1 MEPDKKP
8 EDEAKPEEGESLEGA
23 QNEDENA
30 LESTDNGES
39 GESKEE
45 APLPDNK
52 PGGLKGFI
60 QRFNLYLVLFGF
72 VLVIAGVVIGI
83 AYLEGKKTN
92 QTVLKGQDLS
102 STVLSQLAASDAT
115 VGDAKQVLN
124 VQANAVFAGKVLVRS
139 SLETAG
145 NLQVGG
151 SVILNTLSVSDT
163 SSLGQVNVSKNLA
176 VSGDVGIQGQLSVSR
191 GLQVT
196 GNGTFSG
203 SITAP
208 QITTPN
214 LQLNGDLVLTHHITA
229 GGSIPA
235 RQVGIAVGAGGT
247 ASVSGSDTAGSVSVN
262 TGSSTVAGCFITL
275 TFAQRYTSTPHVIV
289 TPIGPD
295 AGFLDFYVN
304 RTSTQ
309 FSICDSTAPPTGTS
323 FGFDYFVVN

>member
-1 MEPDKKP
+1 MEPAEKKP
-8 EDEAKPEEGESLEGA
+8 EEGPAEGESLEA
-23 QNEDENA
+23 TPDENA
-30 LESTDNGES
+30 LDPKTEETSESSDTKDD
-39 GESKEE
+39 
-45 APLPDNK
+45 APLPSEKK
-52 PGGLKGFI
+52 PGGVKGFVK
-60 QRFNLYLVLFGF
+60 RFNLYLLLFAF
-72 VLVIAGVVIGI
+72 VLVIAGIVIAI
-83 AYLEGKKTN
+83 AYLEGKKSN
-92 QTVLKGQDLS
+92 QTTLKGQDLS

-124 VQANAVFAGKVLVRS
+124 VQANAVFAGKVLVRN

-151 SVILNTLSVSDT
+151 TVTLNTLTVSDT
-163 SSLGQVNVSKNLA
+163 STLGQVNISKNLA
-176 VSGDVGIQGQLSVSR
+176 VSGDVGIQGQLSVSK

-214 LQLNGDLVLTHHITA
+214 LQLNGDLILTHHITA
-229 GGSIPA
+229 GGSIPS
-235 RQVGIAVGAGGT
+235 RQVDIAVGAGGT
-247 ASVSGSDTAGSVSVN
+247 ASVSGSDTAGSVSIN
-262 TGSSTVAGCFITL
+262 TGSNTAAGCFITL
-275 TFAQRYTSTPHVIV
+275 TFAQKYSSTPHVVI
-289 TPIGPD
+289 TPVGTD
-295 AGFLDFYVN
+295 AGMLDYYVN